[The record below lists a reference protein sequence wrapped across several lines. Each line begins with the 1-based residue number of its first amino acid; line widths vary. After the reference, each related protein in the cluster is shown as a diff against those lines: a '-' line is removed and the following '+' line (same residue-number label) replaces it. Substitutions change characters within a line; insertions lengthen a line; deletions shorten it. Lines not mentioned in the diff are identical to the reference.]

1 MIKSRLAYLV
11 ERYINNIISSSELEE
26 LSDFIEQSGNE
37 ELFSQVMT
45 NLLDQAPQGDGDLT
59 PYEDL
64 ADKALRMSK
73 PANHMPIRTYN
84 IGRWTAAAACILL
97 VVLAGVYF
105 RHNKLP
111 MQPHLVKQTN
121 SSKELIVPGKNGAI
135 LTLADGSSVLLDSL
149 GNGKVASQNGAD
161 LVISQ
166 GKLAYSTT
174 GSTSGEIAYNTLS
187 TPKGRQFHIKLP
199 DGTDVWLNAASSIH
213 YPTIFTGK
221 DRTVELTG
229 EAYFEVAGN
238 PGMPFIIKVDQQAGI
253 KVLGT
258 HFNINAYRNEP
269 VMKTTLLE
277 GAIQFHTGIDM
288 QPQEQIV
295 KLRPG
300 QQSQLET
307 STHKLAVEND
317 VETEKA
323 VAWKNGIFNFNDAS
337 LQEVMNQLER
347 WYDIEVAYEDNI
359 PPIRFF
365 GKMTKNIPLNDLLLI
380 LEKSNVHFKVVGRR
394 LIVLP

>member
-11 ERYINNIISSSELEE
+11 ERHMNNTISTSELEE

-37 ELFSQVMT
+37 ALFSQVMM
-45 NLLDQAPQGDGDLT
+45 NLLERGPQGEGDLT

-64 ADKALRMSK
+64 ADKALFISK
-73 PANHMPIRTYN
+73 PANHVPARTFN
-84 IGRWTAAAACILL
+84 IGRWSAAAACILL
-97 VVLAGVYF
+97 VVLAGIYF
-105 RHNKLP
+105 RHNKP
-111 MQPHLVKQTN
+111 STQPRLVKKTN
-121 SSKELIVPGKNGAI
+121 TTKDLIVPGKNGAI

-161 LVISQ
+161 LVIAQ

-174 GSTSGEIAYNTLS
+174 GNISGEIAYNTLS

-199 DGTDVWLNAASSIH
+199 DGTEVWLNAASSIH

-238 PGMPFIIKVDQQAGI
+238 PDMPFIVKIDQSAGI

-258 HFNINAYRNEP
+258 HFNVNAYRNEP

-277 GAIQFHTGIDM
+277 GSIQFHTGIDVD
-288 QPQEQIV
+288 PREQIV

-307 STHKLAVEND
+307 GTHKLAVESD

-347 WYDIEVAYEDNI
+347 WYDIEVAYENNI
-359 PPIRFF
+359 SPIRFF

-380 LEKSNVHFKVVGRR
+380 LEKSKVHFKVEGRR

>member
-11 ERYINNIISSSELEE
+11 ERYMNNAISTSEQEE

-37 ELFSQVMT
+37 ALFSQVMMD
-45 NLLDQAPQGDGDLT
+45 LLDRAPQKDNDLK

-64 ADKALRMSK
+64 ADKALRAGRPTDHSS
-73 PANHMPIRTYN
+73 ARTYN
-84 IGRWTAAAACILL
+84 IGRWTAAAACVLL
-97 VVLAGVYF
+97 IVLAGVYF
-105 RHNKLP
+105 RHTSSP
-111 MQPHLVKQTN
+111 VQPRLVKKTN
-121 SSKELIVPGKNGAI
+121 STNELIVPGKNGAI

-199 DGTDVWLNAASSIH
+199 DGTEVWLNAASAIH

-238 PGMPFIIKVDQQAGI
+238 PSMPFIVKVDQTAGI

-258 HFNINAYRNEP
+258 HFNVNAYRNEP

-277 GAIQFHTGIDM
+277 GSIQFHTGIEM
-288 QPQEQIV
+288 APGEQIV

-307 STHKLAVEND
+307 STRKLAIEND

-347 WYDIEVAYEDNI
+347 WYDIEVAYENNI
-359 PPIRFF
+359 SPIRFY

-380 LEKSNVHFKVVGRR
+380 LEKSQVHFKVVGRR